1 MAAISSLKTALHGLR
16 RNPVL
21 FLGGLIL
28 GLVTLPQLTTQL
40 AQIPLIPFGLQ
51 VVTFFVM
58 PFFAAGLYAM
68 ADEATGNRGQ
78 TSLSTLTDAGREKY
92 VPFLLAKIVSI
103 GIMIPFGIAF
113 AILAVVGVFA
123 IGLSAATTGG
133 GLAMGAG
140 VLGLLGAGALL
151 LLAYIIV
158 LFLIQFFPVAVVV
171 NDADAIESFKQSY
184 RLARSNI
191 VPTLGY
197 SVIVLVANL
206 IVMAPISGTI
216 FFRSMQNAQQMQ
228 QAGSTAAP
236 ATMQGGAGFSI
247 PEIAAL
253 SAILIAVQMF
263 ITPFLFT
270 YAVAFFEAHQPG
282 ASGPDIDGDSVIPE
296 FE

>member
-28 GLVTLPQLTTQL
+28 GLVALPQLATQL
-40 AQIPLIPFGLQ
+40 AQIPLLPFGLQ

-68 ADEATGNRGQ
+68 AGEATGERGR
-78 TSLSTLTDAGREKY
+78 TSLSTLTAAGREKY
-92 VPFLLAKIVSI
+92 VPYLLAKIVAL
-103 GIMIPFGIAF
+103 GIMIPFGIALG
-113 AILAVVGVFA
+113 ILGVVGIFA

-133 GLAMGAG
+133 GPAMGVG
-140 VLGLLGAGALL
+140 VLSLLGVGALIV
-151 LLAYIIV
+151 LAYIIV

-184 RLARSNI
+184 RLVRSNI

-206 IVMAPISGTI
+206 ITMAPITGFI
-216 FFRSMQNAQQMQ
+216 FFRSIQSTQQMQ

-236 ATMQGGAGFSI
+236 ATMQAGAGFSI

-253 SAILIAVQMF
+253 SAISVAMQMF
-263 ITPFLFT
+263 VTTFLTT
-270 YAVAFFEAHQPG
+270 YAVAFFEAHHSG
-282 ASGPDIDGDSVIPE
+282 ASEPDIDGDSVIPE